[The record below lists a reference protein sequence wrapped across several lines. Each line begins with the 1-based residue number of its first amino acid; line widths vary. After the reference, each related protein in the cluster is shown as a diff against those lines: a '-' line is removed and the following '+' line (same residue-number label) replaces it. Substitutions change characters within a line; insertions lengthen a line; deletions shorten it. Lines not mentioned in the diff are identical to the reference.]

1 MFWNVMGICTSM
13 QIVKKLEKC
22 NQKARL
28 VVECLVVAHLA
39 AEEVVLA
46 AEDQEVEEVNLIY
59 NKI

>member
-1 MFWNVMGICTSM
+1 
-13 QIVKKLEKC
+13 
-22 NQKARL
+22 
-28 VVECLVVAHLA
+28 VEVHLA